1 MIQIPGHHAPSF
13 QIVSRQWVYYVAP
26 HHWPTYNAQQ
36 NIHCDAN
43 KNHNEKTEKQVSSFV
58 RVESSLLMAA
68 IYWMICDI
76 YKQQTC
82 IRSEHVIRI
91 LLAFGHQGFPS
102 SHHLW
107 PEYCQPQLDTTV
119 WSSGK
124 GSSSELLCKYSSS
137 CSHFLCKMFSPVGSS
152 QAGGLSAASSEISD
166 QMRGLMSWQTE
177 M

>member
-1 MIQIPGHHAPSF
+1 MLQVF
-13 QIVSRQWVYYVAP
+13 KLSRANGFIMWPHTP

-43 KNHNEKTEKQVSSFV
+43 KNHNEKTEKQVSSFL
-58 RVESSLLMAA
+58 RVESFLLMAA

-119 WSSGK
+119 WWRVLGRDHHQNFCVNVPPHVLIFCVK
-124 GSSSELLCKYSSS
+124 
-137 CSHFLCKMFSPVGSS
+137 CSHLLASPSRRTKCR
-152 QAGGLSAASSEISD
+152 QQWSD
-166 QMRGLMSWQTE
+166 QMQGIMSWQTK

>member
-1 MIQIPGHHAPSF
+1 MLQVFKLCRANGFIMWPHT
-13 QIVSRQWVYYVAP
+13 P

-43 KNHNEKTEKQVSSFV
+43 KNHKEKTEKQVSSFV
-58 RVESSLLMAA
+58 RVESFLLMAA

-107 PEYCQPQLDTTV
+107 PEYCQPQLDSTV
-119 WSSGK
+119 WWRVLGRDHHQNF
-124 GSSSELLCKYSSS
+124 CVNVPPSS
-137 CSHFLCKMFSPVGSS
+137 CSHFLCKMFSPVGFN
-152 QAGGLSAASSEISD
+152 QAGGLSAANSEISD
-166 QMRGLMSWQTE
+166 QMQGIMSWQTE